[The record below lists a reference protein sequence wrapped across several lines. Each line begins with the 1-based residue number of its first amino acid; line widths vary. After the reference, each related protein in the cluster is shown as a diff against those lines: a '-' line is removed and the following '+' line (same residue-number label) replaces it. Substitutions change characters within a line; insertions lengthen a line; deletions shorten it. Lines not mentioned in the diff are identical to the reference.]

1 MRRGMVSQVR
11 RGVSLRAVAKACR
24 VSLRTVQVWVAR
36 AGDERLDRVDWSDRP
51 RGGRRAAQATSSAI
65 EEVILEVRRRLQTTS
80 ALGEFGAAAIRR
92 ELTEQ
97 RRKPLL
103 KKIPSLRTI
112 GRILVRRG
120 ALDGR
125 RRVRRPPPPK
135 GWYLPRV
142 ARRKVELDSGDLVE
156 GLVIQGGQQVE
167 VFNLISLHG
176 GLTNS
181 FVKACWT
188 TDSVLKSLEQHWRAH
203 GLPGYMQF
211 DNDTVFQG
219 PHHYV
224 DVFGRVT
231 RMCLQLEVIPVFA
244 PPRENGFQAS
254 IEAYNGRWQQK
265 VWQRF
270 TFQSLRDVRQQS
282 DRFVKAVHQR
292 SAIRIQDAPRR
303 RPYPDDWT
311 FDAHRKLQGTVIFI
325 RRTNDQGAVSLL
337 GHTFPL
343 DATWP
348 HRLVRCEVN
357 LTRGEITC
365 FKLRRREP
373 HDHPKIKTI
382 DYKPSNKHRKQ

>member
-1 MRRGMVSQVR
+1 MVSQVR
-11 RGVSLRAVAKACR
+11 RGVSLRGAAKACG
-24 VSLRTVQVWVAR
+24 VSLRTVQVWVVR
-36 AGDERLDRVDWSDRP
+36 AGHERLDRVDWSDRP
-51 RGGRRAAQATSSAI
+51 RGGRRVAQATSPAV
-65 EEVILEVRRRLQTTS
+65 EDLVLEVRRRLRSSS
-80 ALGEFGAAAIRR
+80 ALGEFGAAAIRQ
-92 ELTEQ
+92 ELLAHP
-97 RRKPLL
+97 RKYRLQT
-103 KKIPSLRTI
+103 IPAVRTI
-112 GRILVRRG
+112 GRILERRG
-120 ALDGR
+120 ALDGN
-125 RRVRRPPPPK
+125 RRVRRPPPPQ

-142 ARRKVELDSGDLVE
+142 AGRKVELDSGDLVE
-156 GLVIQGGQQVE
+156 GLVIRGGQTVE

-188 TDSVLKSLEQHWRAH
+188 TDSVLKALEQHWRAQ

-219 PHHYV
+219 PHQHA
-224 DVFGRVT
+224 DIFGRVT
-231 RMCLQLEVIPVFA
+231 RMCLQLGVTPVFA

-270 TFQSLRDVRQQS
+270 TFTSLREVRQQS
-282 DRFVKAVHQR
+282 DRFLKAVHER
-292 SAIRIQDAPRR
+292 SASRIQDAPHRR
-303 RPYPDDWT
+303 AFPRDWT
-311 FDAHRKLQGTVIFI
+311 FEAHQLLKGTVIYL

-343 DATWP
+343 EATWP
-348 HRLVRCEVN
+348 HRLVRCEVD
-357 LTRGEITC
+357 LTHGKMTF

-382 DYKPSNKHRKQ
+382 DYTAPNHRHAK

>member
-1 MRRGMVSQVR
+1 MVSRVR
-11 RGVSLRAVAKACR
+11 RGTSMRAVAKACG
-24 VSLRTVQVWVAR
+24 VSLRTVQVWMAR

-51 RGGRRAAQATSSAI
+51 RGGRRATQATPSSV
-65 EEVILEVRRRLQTTS
+65 EDLILKVRRQLQTTS

-92 ELTEQ
+92 ELVEHP
-97 RRKPLL
+97 RKSPL

-112 GRILVRRG
+112 GRILARRG

-142 ARRKVELDSGDLVE
+142 AQRKVELDSGDLVE
-156 GLVIQGGQQVE
+156 GLVIRGGQQVE
-167 VFNLISLHG
+167 IFNLISLHG

-188 TDSVLKSLEQHWRAH
+188 TDSVLKSLEQHWQEH

-219 PHHYV
+219 PRLHA

-231 RMCLQLEVIPVFA
+231 RMCLQLGVTPVFA

-254 IEAYNGRWQQK
+254 VEAYNGRWQQK

-270 TFQSLRDVRQQS
+270 TFESLQEVQQQS
-282 DRFVKAVHQR
+282 NRFVKAVHQR

-303 RPYPDDWT
+303 RPYPEDWT
-311 FDAHRKLQGTVIFI
+311 FNAQRRLQGTVIFI

-337 GHTFPL
+337 GHSFPL

-348 HRLVRCEVN
+348 HRLVRCEVD

-382 DYKPSNKHRKQ
+382 NYKPQNKHRKQ

>member
-1 MRRGMVSQVR
+1 MVSQVR
-11 RGVSLRAVAKACR
+11 RGTAMRAVAKACG

-51 RGGRRAAQATSSAI
+51 RGGRRATQATSSSV
-65 EEVILEVRRRLQTTS
+65 EDLILKVRRQLQTIS

-92 ELTEQ
+92 ELVEHP
-97 RRKPLL
+97 RKSPL
-103 KKIPSLRTI
+103 KKIPSVRTI
-112 GRILVRRG
+112 GRILARRG

-142 ARRKVELDSGDLVE
+142 AQRKVELDSGDLVE
-156 GLVIQGGQQVE
+156 GLVLRGGQQVE

-176 GLTNS
+176 GLTSS

-188 TDSVLKSLEQHWRAH
+188 TDSVLKSLAQHWREH

-219 PHHYV
+219 PRLHA

-231 RMCLQLEVIPVFA
+231 RMCLQLGVTPVFA

-270 TFQSLRDVRQQS
+270 TFQSLREVQQQS

-303 RPYPDDWT
+303 RPCPQDWT
-311 FDAHRKLQGTVIFI
+311 FNAHRKLQGTVIFI

-337 GHTFPL
+337 GHSFPL

-348 HRLVRCEVN
+348 HRLVRCEVD

-373 HDHPKIKTI
+373 HDHSKIKTI
-382 DYKPSNKHRKQ
+382 DYKPPHKHRKQ

>member
-1 MRRGMVSQVR
+1 MVSQVR
-11 RGVSLRAVAKACR
+11 CGVAQRVVARDCG

-36 AGDERLDRVDWSDRP
+36 AGRARLDRVDWSDRP
-51 RGGRRAAQATSSAI
+51 RGGRRVVQATSVSV
-65 EEVILEVRRRLQTTS
+65 EDLVLEVRLRLKTSS

-92 ELTEQ
+92 ELIEHP
-97 RRKPLL
+97 RKYPL
-103 KKIPSLRTI
+103 KTVPSLRTI
-112 GRILVRRG
+112 GRILSRRG

-142 ARRKVELDSGDLVE
+142 AGRKAELDSGDLVE
-156 GLVIQGGQQVE
+156 GLVIHGGQQVE

-188 TDSVLKSLEQHWRAH
+188 TDSVLKSLEQHWRQH
-203 GLPGYMQF
+203 GLPDYMQF

-219 PHHYV
+219 PHHHA

-231 RMCLQLEVIPVFA
+231 RMCLQLGVTPVFA

-270 TFQSLRDVRQQS
+270 TFASLREARQQS

-303 RPYPDDWT
+303 RTFPDEWT
-311 FDAHRKLQGTVIFI
+311 FDARRKLKGTVIYI
-325 RRTNDQGAVSLL
+325 RRTNDRGEVSLL

-343 DATWP
+343 DTTWP
-348 HRLVRCEVN
+348 HRLVRCEVDH
-357 LTRGEITC
+357 TRGKITS

-373 HDHPKIKTI
+373 HDHPKIKSI
-382 DYKPSNKHRKQ
+382 DYKPQIKRHKK

>member
-1 MRRGMVSQVR
+1 M
-11 RGVSLRAVAKACR
+11 
-24 VSLRTVQVWVAR
+24 
-36 AGDERLDRVDWSDRP
+36 RLDRVDWSDRP
-51 RGGRRAAQATSSAI
+51 RGGRRVAQATSVSV
-65 EEVILEVRRRLQTTS
+65 EDLILEVRRRLKTSS

-92 ELTEQ
+92 ELIEHPRTY
-97 RRKPLL
+97 PL
-103 KKIPSLRTI
+103 KQVPSLRTM
-112 GRILVRRG
+112 GRILSRRG

-125 RRVRRPPPPK
+125 RRVRRTPPPK

-142 ARRKVELDSGDLVE
+142 AGRKAELDSGDLVE
-156 GLVIQGGQQVE
+156 GLVLRGGQQVE

-188 TDSVLKSLEQHWRAH
+188 TDSVLKSLEQHWREH
-203 GLPGYMQF
+203 GLPDYMQF

-219 PHHYV
+219 PHRHA

-231 RMCLQLEVIPVFA
+231 RMCLQLGVTPVFA

-270 TFQSLRDVRQQS
+270 TFASLREVRQQS

-303 RPYPDDWT
+303 RTFPDEWT
-311 FDAHRKLQGTVIFI
+311 FDAGRKLKGTVIYI
-325 RRTNDQGAVSLL
+325 RRTNDRGAVSLL
-337 GHTFPL
+337 GHTLAL

-348 HRLVRCEVN
+348 HRLVRCEVD
-357 LTRGEITC
+357 LTRGKITC

-382 DYKPSNKHRKQ
+382 DYKPQIKRRNK

>member
-1 MRRGMVSQVR
+1 MVSQVR
-11 RGVSLRAVAKACR
+11 RGVSLRAVAKACD

-36 AGDERLDRVDWSDRP
+36 AGSERLDRVDWNDRP
-51 RGGRRAAQATSSAI
+51 RGGRRAAQATSSSV
-65 EEVILEVRRRLQTTS
+65 EDLILEVRRRLKTSS
-80 ALGEFGAAAIRR
+80 ALGEFGAVAIRR
-92 ELTEQ
+92 ELTDHP
-97 RRKPLL
+97 RKYPL
-103 KKIPSLRTI
+103 KKVPALRTI
-112 GRILVRRG
+112 GRILTRRG
-120 ALDGR
+120 ALDGG

-142 ARRKVELDSGDLVE
+142 AGRKVELDSGDLVE
-156 GLVIQGGQQVE
+156 GLVIRGGQQVE

-188 TDSVLKSLEQHWRAH
+188 TDSVLKSLEQHWREH

-219 PHHYV
+219 PHQHA

-231 RMCLQLEVIPVFA
+231 RMCLQLGVTPVFA

-270 TFQSLRDVRQQS
+270 SFTSLRDVRQQS

-303 RPYPDDWT
+303 RAFPNEWT
-311 FDAHRKLQGTVIFI
+311 FDARRKLKGTVIYI
-325 RRTNDQGAVSLL
+325 RRTNDHGEVSLL

-343 DATWP
+343 DVTWL
-348 HRLVRCEVN
+348 HRLIRCEVD
-357 LTRGEITC
+357 LTQGKITS

-373 HDHPKIKTI
+373 HEHPKIKTI
-382 DYKPSNKHRKQ
+382 DYKPQTKHQTK

>member
-1 MRRGMVSQVR
+1 MVSRVR
-11 RGVSLRAVAKACR
+11 GGESLRAVAKDCG

-36 AGDERLDRVDWSDRP
+36 AVGERLDRVDWSDRP
-51 RGGRRAAQATSSAI
+51 RGGRRAAQATSSAV
-65 EEVILEVRRRLQTTS
+65 EDLILDIRHQLKTRS

-92 ELTEQ
+92 ELTDHSPK
-97 RRKPLL
+97 RRL
-103 KKIPSLRTI
+103 KVIPSLRTI
-112 GRILVRRG
+112 GRILARRG
-120 ALDGR
+120 ALDGG

-142 ARRKVELDSGDLVE
+142 AARKVELDSGDLVE
-156 GLVIQGGQQVE
+156 GLVIRGSQQVE

-181 FVKACWT
+181 FVKSCWT
-188 TDSVLKSLEQHWRAH
+188 TDSVLKSLEQHWRAQ

-211 DNDTVFQG
+211 DNDTLFQG
-219 PHHYV
+219 PHQHA

-231 RMCLQLEVIPVFA
+231 RMCLQLGVIPVFA

-270 TFQSLRDVRQQS
+270 TFQSLREVQKQS

-292 SAIRIQDAPRR
+292 SASRIQDAPRR
-303 RPYPDDWT
+303 RAFPEEWT
-311 FDAHRKLQGTVIFI
+311 FDVRQKLKGTVIFI
-325 RRTNDQGAVSLL
+325 RRTNDHGAVSLL

-343 DATWP
+343 DTTWP
-348 HRLVRCEVN
+348 HRLVRCEVD
-357 LTRGEITC
+357 LTQGKITC

-373 HDHPKIKTI
+373 HLHPKIKSI
-382 DYKPSNKHRKQ
+382 DYTAPNKHRK

>member
-1 MRRGMVSQVR
+1 MVSQVR
-11 RGVSLRAVAKACR
+11 RGVPLRAVAKACG

-36 AGDERLDRVDWSDRP
+36 AGGERLDRVDWSDRP
-51 RGGRRAAQATSSAI
+51 RGGRRAAQATSSS
-65 EEVILEVRRRLQTTS
+65 VKDLILEVRRRLKTSS

-92 ELTEQ
+92 ELTDHP
-97 RRKPLL
+97 RKYPL
-103 KKIPSLRTI
+103 KTVPALRTI
-112 GRILVRRG
+112 GRILTRRG
-120 ALDGR
+120 ALDGG

-142 ARRKVELDSGDLVE
+142 AGRKAELDSGDLVE
-156 GLVIQGGQQVE
+156 GLVIRGGQQVE

-176 GLTNS
+176 GLTSS

-188 TDSVLKSLEQHWRAH
+188 TDSVLKSLEQRWREH

-219 PHHYV
+219 PRLHA

-231 RMCLQLEVIPVFA
+231 RMCLQLGVTPVFA

-270 TFQSLRDVRQQS
+270 SFTSLREVRQQS
-282 DRFVKAVHQR
+282 ERFVKAVHQR

-303 RPYPDDWT
+303 RAFPDEWT
-311 FDAHRKLQGTVIFI
+311 FDAKRKLQGTVIYI
-325 RRTNDQGAVSLL
+325 RRTNDHGEISLL

-348 HRLVRCEVN
+348 HRLVRCEVD
-357 LTRGEITC
+357 LTHGKITS

-382 DYKPSNKHRKQ
+382 DYKPQNKRRTM

>member
-11 RGVSLRAVAKACR
+11 RGVAMRAVAKACG
-24 VSLRTVQVWVAR
+24 VSLRTVQIWVTR
-36 AGDERLDRVDWSDRP
+36 AGDTRLDRVDWSDRP
-51 RGGRRAAQATSSAI
+51 CGGRRAEQATSCSV
-65 EEVILEVRRRLQTTS
+65 EDVILEVRLRLQQSS
-80 ALGEFGAAAIRR
+80 ALGESGAAAIRR
-92 ELTEQ
+92 ELVEHP
-97 RRKPLL
+97 RKSRL
-103 KKIPSLRTI
+103 KSVPSLRTI
-112 GRILVRRG
+112 GRILARRG

-125 RRVRRPPPPK
+125 RRVRRPPPPQ

-142 ARRKVELDSGDLVE
+142 AQRKTELDSGDLVE
-156 GLVIQGGQQVE
+156 GLVIRGGQQVE

-181 FVKACWT
+181 FVQACWT
-188 TDSVLKSLEQHWRAH
+188 TDSVLKSLERHWREH

-219 PHHYV
+219 PHVHP
-224 DVFGRVT
+224 DTFGRVT
-231 RMCLQLEVIPVFA
+231 RMCLQLNVTPVFA

-265 VWQRF
+265 VWRRF
-270 TFQSLRDVRQQS
+270 SFESRRDLRQQS
-282 DRFVKAVHQR
+282 DRFVKATHQR
-292 SAIRIQDAPRR
+292 SASRIQDAPAR
-303 RPYPDDWT
+303 RPFPDNWT
-311 FDAHRKLQGTVIFI
+311 VDAHRTLRGTVIFI
-325 RRTNDQGAVSLL
+325 RRTNDQGAVGLL

-348 HRLVRCEVN
+348 HRLIRCEVH

-382 DYKPSNKHRKQ
+382 DYKPQPKH

>member
-1 MRRGMVSQVR
+1 MVSHVR
-11 RGVSLRAVAKACR
+11 RGATLRSVAKACG

-51 RGGRRAAQATSSAI
+51 RGGRRTSQATSAAV
-65 EEVILEVRRRLQTTS
+65 EDVVLAVRRRLQTSS
-80 ALGEFGAAAIRR
+80 ALGEYGAAAIRR
-92 ELTEQ
+92 ELTAHP
-97 RRKPLL
+97 RKYRL
-103 KKIPSLRTI
+103 KTVPSLRTI
-112 GRILVRRG
+112 GRILARRG

-125 RRVRRPPPPK
+125 RRMRRPPPPK
-135 GWYLPRV
+135 GWYLPHV
-142 ARRKVELDSGDLVE
+142 AARTAELDSGDLVE
-156 GLVIQGGQQVE
+156 GLVLRGGQSVE

-176 GLTNS
+176 GLVNS
-181 FVKACWT
+181 FVRACWT
-188 TDSVLKSLEQHWRAH
+188 TDFVLKSLEQHWRAQ
-203 GLPGYMQF
+203 GLPDYLQF

-219 PHHYV
+219 PHQHA

-231 RMCLQLEVIPVFA
+231 RMCLQLGVTPVFS

-270 TFQSLRDVRQQS
+270 TFDSLADVRRQS
-282 DRFVKAVHQR
+282 ARFVKAVHQR
-292 SAIRIQDAPRR
+292 SASRIQDAPPRRAFPHAWSFQPRR
-303 RPYPDDWT
+303 R
-311 FDAHRKLQGTVIFI
+311 LQGTVIFI

-348 HRLVRCEVN
+348 HRLVRCEVD
-357 LTRGEITC
+357 LTQGQINC

-373 HDHPKIKTI
+373 HHHPKIKTI
-382 DYKPSNKHRKQ
+382 DYTPQNKHQKQ

>member
-1 MRRGMVSQVR
+1 MVSQVR
-11 RGVSLRAVAKACR
+11 RGVALRAVAKAYR
-24 VSLRTVQVWVAR
+24 VSLRTVQVWVLR
-36 AGDERLDRVDWSDRP
+36 AGDERLDRVDWNDRP
-51 RGGRRAAQATSSAI
+51 RGGRRAAQATSSAV
-65 EEVILEVRRRLQTTS
+65 EDVILKVRRQLQTNS

-92 ELTEQ
+92 ALTEQ
-97 RRKPLL
+97 RQKPPLQ
-103 KKIPSLRTI
+103 KIPSLRTI
-112 GRILVRRG
+112 GRILARRG

-142 ARRKVELDSGDLVE
+142 AQRKVELDSGDLVE
-156 GLVIQGGQQVE
+156 GLVIRGGPAVE

-219 PHHYV
+219 PHQHA

-231 RMCLQLEVIPVFA
+231 RMCLQLQVIPVFA
-244 PPRENGFQAS
+244 PPQENGFQAS

-270 TFQSLRDVRQQS
+270 TFQSLPAVRQQS

-292 SAIRIQDAPRR
+292 SASRIQDAPRR

-311 FDAHRKLQGTVIFI
+311 FDAHRQLQGTVIFI
-325 RRTNDQGAVSLL
+325 RRTNDQEAVSLL

-343 DATWP
+343 DATWS

-373 HDHPKIKTI
+373 HNHPKIKTI
-382 DYKPSNKHRKQ
+382 DYKPINKHRKQ

>member
-1 MRRGMVSQVR
+1 MVSQVR
-11 RGVSLRAVAKACR
+11 LGTSMRAVAKACG
-24 VSLRTVQVWVAR
+24 VSLRTVQVWMAR

-51 RGGRRAAQATSSAI
+51 RGGRRATQATPSSV
-65 EEVILEVRRRLQTTS
+65 EDVILKVRRQLQTIS

-92 ELTEQ
+92 ELVEHP
-97 RRKPLL
+97 RKFSR

-112 GRILVRRG
+112 GRILARRG

-142 ARRKVELDSGDLVE
+142 AQRKVELDSGDLVE
-156 GLVIQGGQQVE
+156 GLVIRGGQPVE

-188 TDSVLKSLEQHWRAH
+188 TDSVLKSLESHWREQ

-219 PHHYV
+219 PRRHA

-231 RMCLQLEVIPVFA
+231 RMCLQLGVTPVFA

-270 TFQSLRDVRQQS
+270 TFESLREVQQQS

-303 RPYPDDWT
+303 RPYPEDWT
-311 FDAHRKLQGTVIFI
+311 FNAQRKLQGTVIFI

-337 GHTFPL
+337 GHSFPL

-348 HRLVRCEVN
+348 HRLVRCEVD

-382 DYKPSNKHRKQ
+382 DYKPKNKHRKQ